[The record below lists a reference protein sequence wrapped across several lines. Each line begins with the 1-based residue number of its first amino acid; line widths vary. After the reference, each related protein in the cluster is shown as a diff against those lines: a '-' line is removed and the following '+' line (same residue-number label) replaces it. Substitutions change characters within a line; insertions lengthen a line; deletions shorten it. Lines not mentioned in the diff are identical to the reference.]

1 MPCFRK
7 MSAINVVP
15 NKQSG
20 TNDTDSKSNPTKKAV
35 PHPHPEIVADSDS
48 DDSTLPDHHHI
59 YERK

>member
-1 MPCFRK
+1 

-15 NKQSG
+15 DKQSG
-20 TNDTDSKSNPTKKAV
+20 TNDTDSKSNSTKKAV
-35 PHPHPEIVADSDS
+35 PHPHPELVVDSDS